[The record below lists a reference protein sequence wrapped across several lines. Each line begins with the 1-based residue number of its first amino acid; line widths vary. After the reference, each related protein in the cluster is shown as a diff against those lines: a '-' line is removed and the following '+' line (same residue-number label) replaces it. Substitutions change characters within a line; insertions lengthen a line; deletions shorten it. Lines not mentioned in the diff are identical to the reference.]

1 MFSLD
6 ELDMSMSMIAIDRTG
21 QFYKTKV
28 QPVYQIRQLATLP
41 GGANNVNGLGMG
53 MPLIYGGANNVN
65 GWGVL
70 TTAGGANSVNGWG
83 AKKRRSAKN
92 RWRCQ

>member
-1 MFSLD
+1 MTDISP
-6 ELDMSMSMIAIDRTG
+6 
-21 QFYKTKV
+21 
-28 QPVYQIRQLATLP
+28 PVDQIRQLATLP
-41 GGANNVNGLGMG
+41 GGVNNVSGLGMG
-53 MPLIYGGANNVN
+53 MSIIYGGANNVN

-92 RWRCQ
+92 KW

>member
-1 MFSLD
+1 
-6 ELDMSMSMIAIDRTG
+6 MSI
-21 QFYKTKV
+21 
-28 QPVYQIRQLATLP
+28 
-41 GGANNVNGLGMG
+41 
-53 MPLIYGGANNVN
+53 IYGGANNVN

-92 RWRCQ
+92 RW